1 MAFLNAETGFER
13 GATNLVLDREPRHLN
28 RYNRSGPSRDSA
40 ISLTGKSIT
49 VEYHQDAA
57 ADDSIVLLALEQ
69 VTDAK
74 TAVLRGLADDPGPLT
89 AKWTAGVATTY
100 TVTINRIQFDP
111 IIGHYPDGA
120 PAGIRYHRIEIE
132 LAVQEEIP

>member
-1 MAFLNAETGFER
+1 VAFLTTETGFER
-13 GATNLVLDREPRHLN
+13 DATQVILDREPRHLN
-28 RYNRSGPSRDSA
+28 RYNRSGPARDSSIA
-40 ISLTGKSIT
+40 LTGKPIT
-49 VEYHQDAA
+49 VEYHQTAGEWL
-57 ADDSIVLLALEQ
+57 IELALEQ

-74 TAVLRGLADDPGPLT
+74 AAILRTLADTAGPLT

-111 IIGHYPDGA
+111 VIGHYTDGA
-120 PAGIRYHRIEIE
+120 PAGIRYQRIEIE